1 LPSMILGRWLKR
13 GFTLTLDP
21 TTKLPIVNRKEAIQ
35 KGMLLTRFA
44 DGEVL
49 SKVLE
54 DDHGA

>member
-1 LPSMILGRWLKR
+1 MAKA